1 MKNHWFIPFNETQL
15 ALLENLWKAA
25 ENKDLSFLLSFH
37 FAFLSIVSEVYSFY
51 SFLSRLRL
59 TMLNNHVMY
68 INEYEVGS
76 ENNGS
81 LFKDGLNF
89 CDILPKN

>member
-1 MKNHWFIPFNETQL
+1 MKDCWFIPFHETQM
-15 ALLENLWKAA
+15 AFLENLWKAA
-25 ENKDLSFLLSFH
+25 ENKNLSLLLSFH
-37 FAFLSIVSEVYSFY
+37 FAFLSVVSKVYSFY

-68 INEYEVGS
+68 INENKVGS